1 MATYRVRVEYA
12 LAFDLDIEVEAPDEN
27 EAFGLA
33 QLVVDQANLLERVR
47 GEFREFQPSI
57 TNGEVLV
64 TDLRVAPIERVEAI

>member
-12 LAFDLDIEVEAPDEN
+12 LAFDLDIEVEAPDEG

-33 QLVVDQANLLERVR
+33 QQAVDQANLLESVR
-47 GEFREFQPSI
+47 GEFRGLQPSI

-64 TDLRVAPIERVEAI
+64 TDLRVTPTERVGTI